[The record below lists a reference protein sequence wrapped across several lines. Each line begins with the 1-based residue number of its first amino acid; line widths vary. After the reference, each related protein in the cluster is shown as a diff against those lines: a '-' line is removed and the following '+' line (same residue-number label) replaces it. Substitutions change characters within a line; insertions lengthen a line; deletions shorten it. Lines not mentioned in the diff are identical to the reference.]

1 MALKKIRVPQRNL
14 TIKGNSLTLLL
25 ANSVGVGTLE
35 VAGAVDNSF
44 KPPTAPVT
52 AQDDGMALDG
62 DYDNE
67 AGDDFVLPFSPI
79 VIPSL
84 RSGFTLVSRSSR
96 ATPLVELHFNR
107 STFVSKP
114 KLRQVFQPRPI
125 AAKNFVPQDALTGP
139 ARSATIVL

>member
-1 MALKKIRVPQRNL
+1 VFIFLTDGAKKIRVPQRNL
-14 TIKGNSLTLLL
+14 TVKGNSLTLSL

-44 KPPTAPVT
+44 KPPTAPII
-52 AQDDGMALDG
+52 AQDDGTALDG
-62 DYDNE
+62 DYDNA

-96 ATPLVELHFNR
+96 ATPWSNCT
-107 STFVSKP
+107 STG
-114 KLRQVFQPRPI
+114 
-125 AAKNFVPQDALTGP
+125 VP
-139 ARSATIVL
+139 S